1 MAWRITRVNRYIL
14 RFSGDHQNIL
24 RSSRPEVFCRK
35 CVLRSFTNSQE
46 STCAR
51 VSFLIKLRAWGKPKV
66 KVNTFNFIKK
76 ENLAQV
82 FSCEFCQIFKNSF
95 FTEHFWVTA
104 FDHCFW
110 RMCFTLLLLYQQHHG
125 LVRKNV
131 YLHGEEKRP
140 L

>member
-1 MAWRITRVNRYIL
+1 MAWRNTRANRYIL
-14 RFSGDHQNIL
+14 RFSGDHQKIF

-35 CVLRSFTNSQE
+35 GVLKSFTNSQE

-66 KVNTFNFIKK
+66 KVNTFNFITKRIWHRCFHV
-76 ENLAQV
+76 NFARFLR
-82 FSCEFCQIFKNSF
+82 
-95 FTEHFWVTA
+95 TA
-104 FDHCFW
+104 FLQNTSEW
-110 RMCFTLLLLYQQHHG
+110 LLLTIAFDVCALPYYYYDQQHHG